1 MKRMA
6 AEIRRAEP
14 ADVETLGALH
24 SGCWRELYPTVL
36 PAAVLDELSPAMMS
50 GLWAKFVARGGAY
63 EQYVAEVDG
72 AVVAFAGIGPGREPG
87 YEEAVELYFLYVHP
101 EYRRKGIARQLLKT
115 VQAHYTWLWAGNRPA
130 QQFYKKAKFYPD
142 SVAREGS
149 LFGAPLEEE
158 RFSG

>member
-1 MKRMA
+1 MNRMA
-6 AEIRRAEP
+6 ALIRRAEP
-14 ADVETLGALH
+14 TDVETLGTLH

-36 PAAVLDELSPAMMS
+36 PAAVLEELSPAMMS

-72 AVVAFAGIGPGREPG
+72 EVVGFAGIGPGREPG

-101 EYRRKGIARQLLKT
+101 EHRRKSIGKQLLKT

-130 QQFYKKAKFYPD
+130 QAFYKKAKFYPD

-149 LFGAPLEEE
+149 LFGAPIEED